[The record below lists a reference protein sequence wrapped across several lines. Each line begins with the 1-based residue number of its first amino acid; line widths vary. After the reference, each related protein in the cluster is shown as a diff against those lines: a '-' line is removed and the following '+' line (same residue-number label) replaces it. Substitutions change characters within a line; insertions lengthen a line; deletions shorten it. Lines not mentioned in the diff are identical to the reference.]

1 MVNCPCKTKRR
12 KELNLSI
19 EELKEQL
26 QINICM
32 YVDETNAFEGFG
44 ENDIKDSLCQV
55 VIDTFNNA
63 FFAPAPADLTDVT
76 TL

>member
-1 MVNCPCKTKRR
+1 
-12 KELNLSI
+12 
-19 EELKEQL
+19 
-26 QINICM
+26 M